1 MNYQIDLVLQ
11 KMATVEAAVKNLRET
26 LDEYAIMPIPAHK
39 WPDDPTKTYLV
50 EATQD
55 GYPVRD
61 IMRWDEEE
69 ERLCSTIT
77 TRELDPH
84 SEHDYLYRYEEEP
97 EWKN

>member
-1 MNYQIDLVLQ
+1 MNYQIDTVKARL
-11 KMATVEAAVKNLRET
+11 ATLKAAVANLE
-26 LDEYAIMPIPAHK
+26 EAIDDYGLTPIPAFE

-61 IMRWDEEE
+61 IMQWDEEK

-77 TRELDPH
+77 TRELDPR

-97 EWKN
+97 E

>member
-1 MNYQIDLVLQ
+1 MNYQIDLVLR

-26 LDEYAIMPIPAHK
+26 LDEYTLMPIPAHK
-39 WPDDPTKTYLV
+39 WPNDPTKTYLV

-55 GYPVRD
+55 GLPVRD
-61 IMRWDEEE
+61 IMQWDEEK

-77 TRELDPH
+77 RTELDPH

-97 EWKN
+97 E

>member
-26 LDEYAIMPIPAHK
+26 LDEYTLMPIPAFE

-61 IMRWDEEE
+61 IMQWDEEK

-84 SEHDYLYRYEEEP
+84 SEHDYLYRYKEEP
-97 EWKN
+97 E

>member
-1 MNYQIDLVLQ
+1 MNYQIDTVKARL
-11 KMATVEAAVKNLRET
+11 ATLKAAVANLEEAI
-26 LDEYAIMPIPAHK
+26 DDYALMPIPAFE

-61 IMRWDEEE
+61 IMQWDEEK

-84 SEHDYLYRYEEEP
+84 SEHDYLYRYKEEP
-97 EWKN
+97 E

>member
-1 MNYQIDLVLQ
+1 MNYQIDTVKARL
-11 KMATVEAAVKNLRET
+11 ATLKAAVANLEEAI
-26 LDEYAIMPIPAHK
+26 DDYAPMPIPAFE

-84 SEHDYLYRYEEEP
+84 SEHDCLYRYKEEP
-97 EWKN
+97 E

>member
-1 MNYQIDLVLQ
+1 MNYQIDLVLR

-39 WPDDPTKTYLV
+39 WPNDPTKTYLV

-61 IMRWDEEE
+61 IMQWDEEK
-69 ERLCSTIT
+69 ERLCSTVT
-77 TRELDPH
+77 TRELDPR

-97 EWKN
+97 E